1 MTDIENSFGYS
12 VKKETNLY
20 TGVNKMTFETK
31 KQLMDRARYTAGLIN
46 VLKCDIDILRK
57 DAAEYRIS
65 KVVESV
71 REAEK
76 TVQKLQLVIG
86 EIEYILKSVKSEGS

>member
-1 MTDIENSFGYS
+1 
-12 VKKETNLY
+12 
-20 TGVNKMTFETK
+20 MTFETK

-57 DAAEYRIS
+57 DAAEYRIN
-65 KVVESV
+65 KVIDSV

-76 TVQKLQLVIG
+76 TIQKLHLVIG
-86 EIEYILKSVKSEGS
+86 EIEYILKLEKTEGP

>member
-1 MTDIENSFGYS
+1 M
-12 VKKETNLY
+12 K
-20 TGVNKMTFETK
+20 FETK

-65 KVVESV
+65 KVIESV

-76 TVQKLQLVIG
+76 TIQKLHMVVG
-86 EIEYILKSVKSEGS
+86 EIEYILKLAKSEGL